1 MKLGKILLGQEEIA
15 RRVRELAGEIEADY
29 RGLEPHLVC
38 ILKGA
43 LFFTVDLMRELR
55 LPVTLGFLSASS
67 YGDRTTSSGEVRLEL
82 SALGEVRGRHVL
94 LVEDIVDTGLTLLKI
109 KDALLE
115 MHPATLKV
123 CALFEKKA
131 RRSHPL
137 RLDYLGFEMPDRFI
151 VGYGLDFAERWRE
164 LPCIRALEED

>member
-1 MKLGKILLGQEEIA
+1 MKLGKILLREEEIA
-15 RRVRELAGEIEADY
+15 RRVKELAREIEADY

-43 LFFTVDLMRELR
+43 VFFAVDLMRELR
-55 LPVTLGFLSASS
+55 LPVSLGFLSASS

-109 KDALLE
+109 KEALLE
-115 MHPATLKV
+115 MHPSSLKI
-123 CALFEKKA
+123 CTFFDKKA
-131 RRSHPL
+131 RRSCPL
-137 RLDYLGFEMPDRFI
+137 HLDYVGFEVPDRFI

-164 LPCIRALEED
+164 LPCIRVLEEG

>member
-15 RRVRELAGEIEADY
+15 RRVKELAREIEADY

-82 SALGEVRGRHVL
+82 SALGEVRDRHVL

-109 KDALLE
+109 KEALLV
-115 MHPATLKV
+115 MHPSSLRI
-123 CALFEKKA
+123 CAFFDKKG
-131 RRSHPL
+131 RRSSPL
-137 RLDYLGFEMPDRFI
+137 QPDYVGFEMPDHFV

-164 LPCIRALEED
+164 LLCVRAVEED